1 MNTPQPVHIR
11 ALEGALNRYL
21 NLDPDTPS
29 RFATLSGKIIAVEL
43 EGLGRVIYFAPE
55 PDGVRILADYAGVP
69 DATLRGTP
77 WALLLMGSLQSD
89 NRAARAALAS
99 GTVRISGDVELGQR
113 FKQILDAV
121 EIDWEEHLA
130 GFVGDLLA
138 HKLGNAT
145 RAVQGWGRQ
154 AAATLGQDFVEY
166 QQEEAHNLPRPVDVQ
181 NFIGTVDTL
190 RDDVERLEQR
200 VWRLQRR
207 LDESSTDKQT

>member
-1 MNTPQPVHIR
+1 MNIPQPVHIR

-29 RFATLSGKIIAVEL
+29 RFAALSGKVIAVEL
-43 EGLGRVIYFAPE
+43 EGLERTIYLAPE

-69 DATLRGTP
+69 DATLRGAP
-77 WALLLMGSLQSD
+77 WALLRMGSLQSD
-89 NRAARAALAS
+89 SREARAALAL
-99 GTVRISGDVELGQR
+99 GEIRISGDVELGQR

-138 HKLGNAT
+138 HKLGNAA

-154 AAATLGQDFVEY
+154 AAARLGQDFAEY
-166 QQEEAHNLPRPVDVQ
+166 QQEEAYNLPRPDDVR
-181 NFIGTVDTL
+181 NFIGAVDTL

-200 VWRLQRR
+200 VARLRRR
-207 LDESSTDKQT
+207 LEAATDKKT

>member
-1 MNTPQPVHIR
+1 MNIPQPVHIR

-29 RFATLSGKIIAVEL
+29 RFVALSGKVIAVEL
-43 EGLGRVIYFAPE
+43 EGLGRTIYFAPE

-77 WALLLMGSLQSD
+77 WALLRMGSLQSD
-89 NRAARAALAS
+89 SREARAALVL
-99 GTVRISGDVELGQR
+99 GEIRIDGDVELGQR

-138 HKLGNAT
+138 HKLGNAA

-154 AAATLGQDFVEY
+154 AAARLGQGFAEY
-166 QQEEAHNLPRPVDVQ
+166 QQEEAYSLPRPDDVQ
-181 NFIGTVDTL
+181 NFIGAVDTL

-200 VWRLQRR
+200 VERLRRR
-207 LDESSTDKQT
+207 LESSTDKQT

>member
-1 MNTPQPVHIR
+1 M
-11 ALEGALNRYL
+11 EGALNRYL

-29 RFATLSGKIIAVEL
+29 RFAALSGKIIAVEL
-43 EGLGRVIYFAPE
+43 EGLGRAIYFAPD

-69 DATLRGTP
+69 DAILRGTP
-77 WALLLMGSLQSD
+77 WALLRMGRLQSD
-89 NRAARAALAS
+89 SRAAREALAS
-99 GTVRISGDVELGQR
+99 GAVRISGDVELGQR

-138 HKLGNAT
+138 HKLGNAA

-154 AAATLGQDFVEY
+154 AADTLGLDFAEY
-166 QQEEAHNLPRPVDVQ
+166 QQEEAHNLPRPDDVR
-181 NFIGTVDTL
+181 NFIGAVDTL

-200 VWRLQRR
+200 VGRLRHH
-207 LDESSTDKQT
+207 LKSSTDKQT